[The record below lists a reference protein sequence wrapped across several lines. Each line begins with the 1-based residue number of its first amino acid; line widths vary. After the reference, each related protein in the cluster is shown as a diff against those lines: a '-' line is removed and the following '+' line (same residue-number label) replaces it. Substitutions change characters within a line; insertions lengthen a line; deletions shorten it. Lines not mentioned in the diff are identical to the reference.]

1 MPHIASPSA
10 ILAILKIIPRMSQS
24 DKLPAFCQLITYE
37 KLIPNEHLFH
47 ELLELP
53 VEVGRE

>member
-1 MPHIASPSA
+1 MPHVASPSA
-10 ILAILKIIPRMSQS
+10 ILATLKIIPRMSQ
-24 DKLPAFCQLITYE
+24 ITYE

>member
-1 MPHIASPSA
+1 MSHVVSPSA
-10 ILAILKIIPRMSQS
+10 ILATLKIIPRMSQS
-24 DKLPAFCQLITYE
+24 DKLPAFCQLITYK

-53 VEVGRE
+53 MEVGRE